1 MREKVEASNDRT
13 KSTIKY
19 LGCVFL
25 ASLLLGF
32 IFGPKYLDLTP
43 VWIIGLSAFV
53 AVITGLKEY
62 LSDVIDKKIFG
73 IVVQKEVKALEN
85 LSSKQIKVTNN
96 LKIIEPLVDQVLKEN
111 SDIRAMDMAKI
122 GAQNTIYAKLVKDH
136 GILVGKPKLIG
147 KILRNRSE
155 I

>member
-43 VWIIGLSAFV
+43 VWIVGLSAFA

-73 IVVQKEVKALEN
+73 MPTQEEVEALEK
-85 LSSKQIKVTNN
+85 LTTGQIKVSDDP
-96 LKIIEPLVDQVLKEN
+96 KVIESLIHQVLIEN
-111 SDIRAMDMAKI
+111 PDIKVMDMTKEETHNRIYGKI
-122 GAQNTIYAKLVKDH
+122 LSDH
-136 GILVGKPKLIG
+136 GLMVAKPKLIR
-147 KILRNRSE
+147 KILRKKLGL
-155 I
+155 